1 MFVPQSSPIRT
12 YPRSRRRALPPSSGS
27 RLSSATCS
35 SLPSS
40 STNRRCRA
48 FVPSV
53 IFTALLSLRDRT
65 LINQRNSGNAQ
76 SKLSPLVMCLVVEV
90 PAVRDKQVCLARVI
104 FDRQVKQFLCSH
116 CMLLGCRC
124 ELVTRRNAS
133 RTPRGGLVFF
143 LTCCVSVQ
151 DTGGYEG
158 HIFNRASSLSI
169 RGTREKLLQRQPM
182 HMTMVQE
189 DCGCCAIV
197 GLFYVRQLFFAT
209 FDP

>member
-1 MFVPQSSPIRT
+1 MFVPQSSPIRI

-27 RLSSATCS
+27 HLSSATCS
-35 SLPSS
+35 FLPSS

-48 FVPSV
+48 FIPLI
-53 IFTALLSLRDRT
+53 IFYRAPVA
-65 LINQRNSGNAQ
+65 QRPHADQPTKFRQRPKQTVASGNVPRRPSSCSGRQ
-76 SKLSPLVMCLVVEV
+76 TGMSRSCHFRSPSPSISMQPLYAARL
-90 PAVRDKQVCLARVI
+90 PVRVGDRAGCIKNPTWRTRV
-104 FDRQVKQFLCSH
+104 
-116 CMLLGCRC
+116 
-124 ELVTRRNAS
+124 
-133 RTPRGGLVFF
+133 F

-158 HIFNRASSLSI
+158 HIFTGS
-169 RGTREKLLQRQPM
+169 REKLQQLPM

-189 DCGCCAIV
+189 DYGSCAIV